1 MASLFKNPKKWFKSA
16 GKKLKQTVKGA
27 AKIVSKAAPVA
38 ALIPG
43 VGTAV
48 AAVAG
53 GIGSKL
59 SKALGKGGKF
69 AQSAAN
75 KLGQVKEVLDSGKTG
90 APKPVNEEP
99 LLENSSNLEQPISMN
114 DDQSFSSPIANQK
127 SETKNAGMDP
137 KTLLLIG
144 GAVLGIILLTRKR

>member
-1 MASLFKNPKKWFKSA
+1 VASLFKNPKKWFKSA
-16 GKKLKQTVKGA
+16 KKKLKQTVKGA
-27 AKIVSKAAPVA
+27 AKIVSKAAPIA
-38 ALIPG
+38 AIIPG

-48 AAVAG
+48 AAIAG

-59 SKALGKGGKF
+59 SQALGKGGKF

-99 LLENSSNLEQPISMN
+99 LLENSSNLEQPFAMS
-114 DDQSFSSPIANQK
+114 DKSPAMASVEPPQR
-127 SETKNAGMDP
+127 AGMDP
-137 KTLLLIG
+137 KMLLIAG
-144 GAVLGIILLTRKR
+144 GALLGIILLTRKR